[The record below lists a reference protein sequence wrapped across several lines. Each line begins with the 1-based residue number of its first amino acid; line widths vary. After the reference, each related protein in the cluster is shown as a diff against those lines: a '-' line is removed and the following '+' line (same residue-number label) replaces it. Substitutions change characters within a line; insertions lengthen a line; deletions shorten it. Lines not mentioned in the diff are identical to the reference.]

1 MTQQAD
7 VAVIGGGIVGLC
19 LARELAIAGID
30 VTLLDDGHHSGT
42 TANAGSLHVQ
52 MQSRF
57 LRMYPELV
65 PNLEASLPLY
75 PAAAQRWATLAEE
88 LGADIE
94 LRQSGGLMICEDAVS
109 YEFLARKCARE
120 EELGLRVAML
130 DRAEVRRM
138 APYLC
143 DVVQGAELC
152 LDEGKLNPLLANE
165 ALWRDLRA
173 RGVPHRLQQRVE
185 RLERDGTAMRLTLR
199 DGTAL
204 RAGRVV
210 LAAGAG
216 TGMLAA
222 QLGAHVPTVAE
233 PLHMNITE
241 GAAPLVKHLVQHAER
256 MITLKQLAAGQVVI
270 GGGWPARF
278 SGPAQAPTVEMSS
291 LIANVALAQ
300 HIVPSLAG
308 LRLLR
313 TWAGVNTTTD
323 GQCVLGALAME
334 PRVYVAVPGDAG
346 YTLGPLVAEMAA
358 AILLGRD
365 PGFDVARFTPS
376 RFTPAA
382 SG

>member
-1 MTQQAD
+1 MQETD

-19 LARELAIAGID
+19 LARELAIAGIA
-30 VTLLDDGHHSGT
+30 VTLLDDGRHSGT

-57 LRMYPELV
+57 LRLYPDLV

-75 PAAAQRWATLAEE
+75 PAAAQRWASLASE

-94 LRQSGGLMICEDAVS
+94 LRQSGGLMICEDATS

-120 EELGLRVAML
+120 EQLGLRVAML
-130 DRAEVRRM
+130 DRAEVRRI
-138 APYLC
+138 APYLG
-143 DVVQGAELC
+143 DVVTGAELC
-152 LDEGKLNPLLANE
+152 FDEGKLNPLLANQ
-165 ALWRDLRA
+165 AMWRDLRA
-173 RGVPHRLQQRVE
+173 RGVPHRLEVRVE
-185 RLERDGTAMRLTLR
+185 RLERDGAAMRLTLH
-199 DGTAL
+199 DGTTL

-216 TGMLAA
+216 TARLA
-222 QLGAHVPTVAE
+222 QQVGAHVPTVAE

-241 GAAPLVKHLVQHAER
+241 AAAPLVKHLVQHAER
-256 MITLKQLAAGQVVI
+256 MITLKQLATGHVVI

-278 SGPAQAPTVEMSS
+278 AGPGQAPTVEMAS
-291 LIANVALAQ
+291 LVGNLALAR
-300 HIVPSLAG
+300 HIVPPLGG

-323 GQCVLGALAME
+323 GQCVLGALATE
-334 PRVYVAVPGDAG
+334 PRVHVAVPGDAG
-346 YTLGPLVAEMAA
+346 YTLGPLVAAMAA

-365 PGFDVARFTPS
+365 PAFDVTRFTPMRFS
-376 RFTPAA
+376 RE
-382 SG
+382 GNG